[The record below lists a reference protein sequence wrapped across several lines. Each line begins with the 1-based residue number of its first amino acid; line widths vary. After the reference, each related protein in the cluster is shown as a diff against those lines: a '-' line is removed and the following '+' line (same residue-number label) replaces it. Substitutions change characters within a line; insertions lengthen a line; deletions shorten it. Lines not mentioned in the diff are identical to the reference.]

1 MKNIDKLHFLTKI
14 RHWPQIIFIFW
25 KVNLFCTRLV
35 KIVFKMQIY
44 LVHQLLNCSCMYW
57 KNRPILSSK
66 IRPINHKILISYTFC
81 LIIEVVATLG
91 INIFNLK
98 WQCCIQSYFEAGI
111 PVWHTKLK
119 GVKIN
124 SSKNRQVIVVEPR
137 QRCFKLFRIQ
147 NSDNFLE
154 LRPWT
159 PLGRAFSTTPC
170 PCPRIPSCT
179 TVFLLARLVEKL
191 SPPKNYWIR
200 H

>member
-25 KVNLFCTRLV
+25 KVNLFCTLLV

-111 PVWHTKLK
+111 PVWDTKLK

-137 QRCFKLFRIQ
+137 QRCFKLFRMQ
-147 NSDNFLE
+147 NSENFLE

-159 PLGRAFSTTPC
+159 RLGRACFQYNPLPLPQNPQLHNGFSPC
-170 PCPRIPSCT
+170 
-179 TVFLLARLVEKL
+179 
-191 SPPKNYWIR
+191 
-200 H
+200 